1 MVAPGVGRRRVV
13 PRGGLV
19 PAWANPDNPAREQG
33 CAGPAPEAKDIVM
46 KRLEHGLELVIFNSR
61 WLLAPIYVGLVLS
74 VVLLLVKF
82 VQEFFHIAGR
92 MFTASEGDVI
102 LAVLTLVDLSLV
114 SNLLLI
120 VIFSGYENFVSKI
133 HTENHEDRPEWM
145 GKVDFSGL
153 KLKLVASIVAIS
165 GIELL
170 KAFVNTAGYNNTELA
185 WKVGIHGMLV
195 VSGVLL
201 AWMDRIAASAK
212 H

>member
-1 MVAPGVGRRRVV
+1 
-13 PRGGLV
+13 
-19 PAWANPDNPAREQG
+19 
-33 CAGPAPEAKDIVM
+33 M
-46 KRLEHGLELVIFNSR
+46 KRLEHGLELLMFNSR

-74 VVLLLVKF
+74 VLLLLVKF
-82 VQEFFHIAGR
+82 VQEFVHIVAR

-114 SNLLLI
+114 ANLLLI

-133 HTENHEDRPEWM
+133 HTESHEDRPEWM
-145 GKVDFSGL
+145 GKIDFSGL

-170 KAFVNTAGYNNTELA
+170 KAFVNIGGYANTELA
-185 WKVGIHGMLV
+185 WKAGIHGMLV

-201 AWMDRIAASAK
+201 ALMDRIAASAK

>member
-1 MVAPGVGRRRVV
+1 MLRRSRDPVHQRQQH
-13 PRGGLV
+13 PRHYQHPLTTH
-19 PAWANPDNPAREQG
+19 PTAQSPIQQYLDN
-33 CAGPAPEAKDIVM
+33 
-46 KRLEHGLELVIFNSR
+46 LYHEL
-61 WLLAPIYVGLVLS
+61 LS
-74 VVLLLVKF
+74 L
-82 VQEFFHIAGR
+82 
-92 MFTASEGDVI
+92 SEGDVI

-114 SNLLLI
+114 ANLLLI

-133 HTENHEDRPEWM
+133 HTEAHEDRPEWM

-170 KAFVNTAGYNNTELA
+170 KAFVNIGGYTNTELA

-201 AWMDRIAASAK
+201 ALMDRIAASAK

>member
-1 MVAPGVGRRRVV
+1 
-13 PRGGLV
+13 
-19 PAWANPDNPAREQG
+19 
-33 CAGPAPEAKDIVM
+33 M
-46 KRLEHGLELVIFNSR
+46 KRLEHGLEQLIFNSR

-74 VVLLLVKF
+74 IVLLLVKF
-82 VQEFFHIAGR
+82 VQEFFHVVAG

-114 SNLLLI
+114 ANLLLI
-120 VIFSGYENFVSKI
+120 VVFSGYENFVSKI
-133 HTENHEDRPEWM
+133 HTEAHEDRPEWM

-170 KAFVNTAGYNNTELA
+170 KAFVNIGGYTNTELA
-185 WKVGIHGMLV
+185 WKVGIHAMLV

-201 AWMDRIAASAK
+201 AWMDRIVADVK

>member
-1 MVAPGVGRRRVV
+1 
-13 PRGGLV
+13 
-19 PAWANPDNPAREQG
+19 
-33 CAGPAPEAKDIVM
+33 M
-46 KRLEHGLELVIFNSR
+46 KRLEHGLELMIFNSR
-61 WLLAPIYVGLVLS
+61 WLLAPIYIGLVLS
-74 VVLLLVKF
+74 VLLLLFKF
-82 VQEFFHIAGR
+82 VQEFFHIVANMLGS
-92 MFTASEGDVI
+92 SESDVI

-114 SNLLLI
+114 ANLLLI

-133 HTENHEDRPEWM
+133 HTDEHEDRPEWM

-170 KAFVNTAGYNNTELA
+170 KAFVNIAAYTNTELA
-185 WKVGIHGMLV
+185 WKVGIHAVLV

-201 AWMDRIAASAK
+201 AWMDRIAASTK

>member
-1 MVAPGVGRRRVV
+1 VGTIQSPTLPPPRPKTQRDRAEPG
-13 PRGGLV
+13 LST
-19 PAWANPDNPAREQG
+19 PAETEER
-33 CAGPAPEAKDIVM
+33 IM
-46 KRLEHGLELVIFNSR
+46 KRLEHGLELLIFNSR

-74 VVLLLVKF
+74 VLLLLVKF
-82 VQEFFHIAGR
+82 VQELVHIVAR
-92 MFTASEGDVI
+92 MFTSSEGDVI

-114 SNLLLI
+114 ANLLLI

-133 HTENHEDRPEWM
+133 HTEAHEDRPEWM

-170 KAFVNTAGYNNTELA
+170 KAFVNTSAYSNTDLA

-201 AWMDRIAASAK
+201 ALMDRIAASAK

>member
-1 MVAPGVGRRRVV
+1 VRAGKAADTIRSTTPPPPRPKTRRD
-13 PRGGLV
+13 
-19 PAWANPDNPAREQG
+19 PAEPVLFTLAETEER
-33 CAGPAPEAKDIVM
+33 IM
-46 KRLEHGLELVIFNSR
+46 KRLEHGLELLIFNSR

-74 VVLLLVKF
+74 VLLLLVKF
-82 VQEFFHIAGR
+82 VQEFVHILAR
-92 MFTASEGDVI
+92 MFTSSEGDVI

-114 SNLLLI
+114 ANLLLI

-133 HTENHEDRPEWM
+133 HTEAHEDRPEWM

-170 KAFVNTAGYNNTELA
+170 KAFVNTGGYSNTDLA

-201 AWMDRIAASAK
+201 ALMDRIAASAK